1 MKKLTQADLAGFA
14 APSAVAG
21 NTEATDWIRV
31 QLDTGGIAAGAEAA
45 YAAFARAREER
56 GLTFSLLR
64 AGSVGYSFADP
75 VVEVAAAGMPR
86 VHYGRVTEEVATA
99 IVDQHVTGRRLLDDH
114 VIATRARTTT
124 LEGPVTHL
132 LVRDTGPEATTRTEF
147 FHFSFTEELKRRG
160 LAGRVQVARALDIG
174 VYGEGLVVQLL
185 PSGVTY
191 ANVLAPDVARIVAE
205 SIEQRRVLTD
215 LLWHTPDKQVRIVL
229 RHCGQVDPDSIDD
242 YLRHAEGYQGLGRVL
257 ASYTPEQVIAEL
269 KTSALRGRGGAGFPT
284 WMKWQ
289 LTRAQ
294 PAPQRYVICNGDEGD
309 PGAFMD
315 RSVLESDPHA
325 VLEGMIIAGYAMGAS
340 KGYLYIRAEYPKAVE
355 RIERAIQQA
364 REQGL
369 LGENILG
376 STFSFNAKVRL
387 GAGAFVCGEETA
399 LIASIEGRRGSPSPR
414 PPYPSVRGLWG
425 MPTAINNVET
435 LASIPVIMTRG
446 GAWFAGFGTESSKGT
461 KVFAVTGK
469 VRNAQ
474 LVEVPMGTTLR
485 EIIYEVCGGVL
496 DGRELKAV
504 QTGGPSGGVIPVQH
518 LDAPVSYE
526 TLQQLGSI
534 MGSGGMLVMD
544 KTDSMVE
551 VAKFYLKF
559 CVDESCGKCAPCRIG
574 GYQLLQILDRI
585 SRGRGHADDVAQ
597 IRRICLA
604 MQRASLCGLGQTAPN
619 PVLSTLRYFG
629 EEYQAFIEGGPSYA
643 RKVSGAAKAAGVT
656 PPAPAPASA
665 TAPAT
670 ATATGAALAAAVLR
684 GTRDASGRPAPAGTT
699 GGTTP

>member
-1 MKKLTQADLAGFA
+1 MNPITRAQLEALATQPVID
-14 APSAVAG
+14 PP
-21 NTEATDWIRV
+21 EWIRV
-31 QLDTGGIAAGAEAA
+31 QLDTGGIAAGAEIVFNALKSL
-45 YAAFARAREER
+45 REER
-56 GLTFSLLR
+56 TLSFALLR
-64 AGSVGYSFADP
+64 AGSIGYSFADP
-75 VVEVAAAGMPR
+75 VVEVQAAGLPP
-86 VHYGRVTEEVATA
+86 VHYGRVTPEIAA
-99 IVDQHVTGRRLLDDH
+99 RIVDEHLVAHRLLDDS
-114 VIATRARTTT
+114 VIASRQRGLT
-124 LEGPVTHL
+124 LTAPVTHL
-132 LVRDTGPEATTRTEF
+132 LVRDTGPEAGSKTAF
-147 FHFSFTEELKRRG
+147 FQSSFVEELKRS
-160 LAGRVQVARALDIG
+160 APGRAVQVVRALDLG
-174 VYGEGLVVQLL
+174 VYDEGAVVQLL

-191 ANVLAPDVARIVAE
+191 ANVLAPDVARIVTE
-205 SIEQRRVLTD
+205 SVVKGRVLDD
-215 LLWHTPDKQVRIVL
+215 LLWKVPDKQVRIVL
-229 RHCGQVDPDSIDD
+229 RHCGKVDPDSLDD
-242 YLRHAEGYQGLGRVL
+242 YLRRAEGYQALRRAL
-257 ASYTPEQVIAEL
+257 FEFTPEQVIAEM

-289 LTRAQ
+289 LTRSQ
-294 PAPQRYVICNGDEGD
+294 PAAQRYVICNGDEGD

-325 VLEGMIIAGYAMGAS
+325 VLEGMIIAAYAMGVS
-340 KGYLYIRAEYPKAVE
+340 QGYFYIRAEYPKAVE
-355 RIERAIQQA
+355 RIDRAIAQA
-364 REQGL
+364 RELGL
-369 LGENILG
+369 LGPRILG
-376 STFSFNAKVRL
+376 SDFSFDAKIRL

-425 MPTAINNVET
+425 KPTAINNVET
-435 LASIPVIMTRG
+435 LASVPAILLQG
-446 GAWFAGFGTESSKGT
+446 GAWFAGYGTATSKGT

-485 EIIYEVCGGVL
+485 EIIYDVCGGVFE
-496 DGRELKAV
+496 GRDLKAV

-518 LDAPVSYE
+518 LDTPVSYE

-544 KTDSMVE
+544 KTDSMVD

-585 SRGRGHADDVAQ
+585 SRGRGGAADVAQ

-619 PVLSTLRYFG
+619 PVLSTLRYFN

-643 RKVSGAAKAAGVT
+643 RKMTRPAAGAAKT
-656 PPAPAPASA
+656 PS
-665 TAPAT
+665 TAE
-670 ATATGAALAAAVLR
+670 AV
-684 GTRDASGRPAPAGTT
+684 PAGAPVTVN
-699 GGTTP
+699 PAAP

>member
-1 MKKLTQADLAGFA
+1 MNALTRESLEALTRQPVAD
-14 APSAVAG
+14 PP
-21 NTEATDWIRV
+21 EWIRV
-31 QLDTGGIAAGAEAA
+31 QLDTGGIAAGAETVLAA
-45 YAAFARAREER
+45 LTQLRDERRQSFA
-56 GLTFSLLR
+56 LLR
-64 AGSVGYSFADP
+64 AGSIGYAFADP
-75 VVEVAAAGMPR
+75 VVEVQAGGLP
-86 VHYGRVTEEVATA
+86 VIHYGHVTTEFATR
-99 IVDQHVTGRRLLDDH
+99 IVDEHCLGHRLIDDH
-114 VIATRARTTT
+114 IIASRQRA
-124 LEGPVTHL
+124 LALDGPVTHL
-132 LVRDTGPEATTRTEF
+132 LVRDTGPEATSKTAF
-147 FHFSFTEELKRRG
+147 FQASFAEELKRTG
-160 LAGRVQVARALDIG
+160 LGDRVQVVRALDLGI
-174 VYGEGLVVQLL
+174 YDEGAVVQLL
-185 PSGVTY
+185 PSRVTY

-205 SIEQRRVLTD
+205 SVAQGRVVED
-215 LLWHTPDKQVRIVL
+215 LLWRSPDKQVRIVL
-229 RHCGQVDPDSIDD
+229 RHCGTVDPDSLDD
-242 YLRHAEGYQGLGRVL
+242 YLRRADGYQALRRAL
-257 ASYTPEQVIAEL
+257 FEQTSETVIAEM

-289 LTRAQ
+289 LTRSE
-294 PAPQRYVICNGDEGD
+294 PAPKRYVICNGDEGD

-325 VLEGMIIAGYAMGAS
+325 VLEGMIIAAYAMGAS
-340 KGYLYIRAEYPKAVE
+340 QGYFYIRAEYPKAVE
-355 RIERAIQQA
+355 RIDRAIAQA
-364 REQGL
+364 RAQGL
-369 LGENILG
+369 LGPRILG
-376 STFSFNAKVRL
+376 SEFSFDAKIRL

-435 LASIPVIMTRG
+435 LACVPAILLRG
-446 GAWFAGFGTESSKGT
+446 GAWFASHGTASSKGT
-461 KVFAVTGK
+461 KVFAVSGK

-485 EIIYEVCGGVL
+485 EIIYEVCGGVFE
-496 DGRELKAV
+496 GRELKAV

-518 LDAPVSYE
+518 LDTPVSYE
-526 TLQQLGSI
+526 SLQQLGSI

-585 SRGRGHADDVAQ
+585 SRGRGTAADVIQ

-619 PVLSTLRYFG
+619 PVLSTLRYFN

-643 RKVSGAAKAAGVT
+643 RKVNRAAAPAVKP
-656 PPAPAPASA
+656 PPATEAATVNPS
-665 TAPAT
+665 TAP
-670 ATATGAALAAAVLR
+670 
-684 GTRDASGRPAPAGTT
+684 
-699 GGTTP
+699 

>member
-1 MKKLTQADLAGFA
+1 MKKLTRKDLEALASQVAD
-14 APSAVAG
+14 SS
-21 NTEATDWIRV
+21 DSIRV
-31 QLDTGGIAAGAEAA
+31 QLDTGGIAAGAEIVYTALCH
-45 YAAFARAREER
+45 RRDER
-56 GLTFSLLR
+56 QLSIPVLR

-75 VVEVAAAGMPR
+75 VIEVQCGGMPR
-86 VHYGRVTEEVATA
+86 VHYGHVDAETAGAVLDEHVA
-99 IVDQHVTGRRLLDDH
+99 GNRLLNDH
-114 VIATRARTTT
+114 IIATRERGTAISS
-124 LEGPVTHL
+124 PVTHI
-132 LVRDTGPEATTRTEF
+132 LVRDTGPESTSKTQF
-147 FHFSFTEELKRRG
+147 FQFSFIEELKRRG
-160 LAGRVQVARALDIG
+160 LGDRVQVVRALDIG
-174 VYGEGLVVQLL
+174 IYDEGAVVQLL
-185 PSGVTY
+185 PCAVTY
-191 ANVLAPDVARIVAE
+191 ANVLAPDVARIVSE
-205 SIEQRRVLTD
+205 SVEGGRVIDD
-215 LLWHTPDKQVRIVL
+215 LLWKTPNKQVRIVL
-229 RHCGQVDPDSIDD
+229 RHCGNVDPDSIDD
-242 YLRHAEGYQGLGRVL
+242 YLRHAEGYQGLRRVL
-257 ASYTPEQVIAEL
+257 FELTPEQVIAEM

-325 VLEGMIIAGYAMGAS
+325 VLEGMMIAAYAMGS
-340 KGYLYIRAEYPKAVE
+340 TKGYFYIRAEYPKAVE
-355 RIERAIQQA
+355 RVERAIQQA
-364 REQGL
+364 RDRGL
-369 LGENILG
+369 LGDKILG
-376 STFSFNAKVRL
+376 SDFSFNAKVRL

-435 LASIPVIMTRG
+435 LACVPAIMTKG
-446 GAWFAGFGTESSKGT
+446 GAWFSSYGTETSKGT

-474 LVEVPMGTTLR
+474 LVEVPMGTTLH
-485 EIIYEVCGGVL
+485 EIIYDVCGGVL
-496 DGRELKAV
+496 DGKEIKAV

-518 LDAPVSYE
+518 LKTPVSYE

-544 KTDSMVE
+544 KTDSMVD
-551 VAKFYLKF
+551 VAKFYLRF

-574 GYQLLQILDRI
+574 GYQMLQILDRI
-585 SRGRGHADDVAQ
+585 SRGRGTTDDISL

-643 RKVSGAAKAAGVT
+643 RKMSRGAAGGT
-656 PPAPAPASA
+656 PPAAP
-665 TAPAT
+665 PPR
-670 ATATGAALAAAVLR
+670 TGLTPEAAAK
-684 GTRDASGRPAPAGTT
+684 
-699 GGTTP
+699 GGTTS

>member
-1 MKKLTQADLAGFA
+1 MNPLTVQDLEALAVRPA
-14 APSAVAG
+14 A
-21 NTEATDWIRV
+21 EASEWIRV
-31 QLDTGGIAAGAEAA
+31 QLDTGGIAAGAERVF
-45 YAAFARAREER
+45 AAFNDALGRSRPGIALR
-56 GLTFSLLR
+56 R

-75 VVEVAAAGMPR
+75 VVELQSEGMPR
-86 VHYGRVTEEVATA
+86 VHYG
-99 IVDQHVTGRRLLDDH
+99 HVTPALVPAILERHIGSRRLLDDH
-114 VIATRARTTT
+114 VVATRQRG
-124 LEGPVTHL
+124 LVLDRPVTHV
-132 LVRDTGPEATTRTEF
+132 LVHDTGREGKTEF
-147 FHFSFTEELKRRG
+147 IQFTLIEELKRCG
-160 LAGRVQVARALDIG
+160 LDERVQVARAFDAGIYDEG
-174 VYGEGLVVQLL
+174 VVVQLL
-185 PSGVTY
+185 PSAVTY
-191 ANVLAPDVARIVAE
+191 TKVLAADIPRIVAE
-205 SIEQRRVLTD
+205 SIAAGRVLDD
-215 LLWHTPDKQVRIVL
+215 LLWKTPDKQVRIVL
-229 RHCGQVDPDSIDD
+229 RHCGRLDPDSLED
-242 YLRHAEGYQGLGRVL
+242 YLRNGEGYQGLRRAL
-257 ASYTPEQVIAEL
+257 ALSPEQVIAEL
-269 KTSALRGRGGAGFPT
+269 KTSGLRGRGGAGFPT

-325 VLEGMIIAGYAMGAS
+325 VLEGLMIAAYAMGAS
-340 KGYLYIRAEYPKAVE
+340 KGYFYIRAEYPRAVE
-355 RIERAIQQA
+355 RVTRAIDQA
-364 REQGL
+364 RACGL
-369 LGENILG
+369 LGERILG
-376 STFSFNAKVRL
+376 SEFSFAAKVRL

-435 LASIPVIMTRG
+435 LACVPVILTRG
-446 GAWFAGFGTESSKGT
+446 GAWFASHGTETSKGT

-485 EIIYEVCGGVL
+485 EILHDVCGGVG
-496 DGRELKAV
+496 DGGEIKAV
-504 QTGGPSGGVIPVQH
+504 QTGGPSGGVIPAGH
-518 LDAPVSYE
+518 LDTPVSYE

-544 KTDSMVE
+544 QGNSMVD

-585 SRGRGHADDVAQ
+585 TRGRGSADDVPL

-619 PVLSTLRYFG
+619 PVLSTLRYFAD
-629 EEYQAFIEGGPSYA
+629 EYQAFIAGGPAYA
-643 RKVSGAAKAAGVT
+643 RKMSGAAPRAPTA
-656 PPAPAPASA
+656 APAVSA
-665 TAPAT
+665 TSREPRADAT
-670 ATATGAALAAAVLR
+670 ASSVVSVPAEVGSTK
-684 GTRDASGRPAPAGTT
+684 GTP
-699 GGTTP
+699 

>member
-1 MKKLTQADLAGFA
+1 MKALTRQDLEALARQPHAD
-14 APSAVAG
+14 PP
-21 NTEATDWIRV
+21 EWIRV
-31 QLDTGGIAAGAEAA
+31 QLDTGGIAAGAEIVHTALA
-45 YAAFARAREER
+45 HGRDER
-56 GLTFSLLR
+56 HLSFSLLR
-64 AGSVGYSFADP
+64 AGSIGFSFADP
-75 VVEVAAAGMPR
+75 VVEVQSADMPR
-86 VHYGRVTEEVATA
+86 IHYGRVTPEVAA
-99 IVDQHVTGRRLLDDH
+99 EILDRHMAGHRLLDDH
-114 VIATRARTTT
+114 VIATRKRAAT
-124 LEGPVTHL
+124 LTAPVTHI
-132 LVRDTGPEATTRTEF
+132 LVRDTGPEATSKTEF
-147 FHFSFTEELKRRG
+147 FQFSFTEELKRRG
-160 LAGRVQVARALDIG
+160 LAEKVQVVRALDIG
-174 VYGEGLVVQLL
+174 VYDEGAVVQLL
-185 PSGVTY
+185 PSAVTY
-191 ANVLAPDVARIVAE
+191 ANVLAPDVARIVAD
-205 SIEQRRVLTD
+205 SVVGGRVLDD
-215 LLWHTPDKQVRIVL
+215 LLWKTPDKQVRVVL
-229 RHCGQVDPDSIDD
+229 RHCGDVDPDSIDD
-242 YLRHAEGYQGLGRVL
+242 YVRRVEGYQGLRRAL
-257 ASYTPEQVIAEL
+257 FELTPEQVIAEM

-325 VLEGMIIAGYAMGAS
+325 VLEGMIIAAYAMGS
-340 KGYLYIRAEYPKAVE
+340 TKGYFYIRAEYPKAVE

-364 REQGL
+364 REAGL
-369 LGENILG
+369 LGTNILG
-376 STFSFNAKVRL
+376 SKFSFEAKVRL

-435 LASIPVIMTRG
+435 LACVPAILTKG
-446 GAWFAGFGTESSKGT
+446 GKWFSSFGTETSKGT

-485 EIIYEVCGGVL
+485 EIIFEVCGGVL
-496 DGRELKAV
+496 DGKDIKAV

-518 LDAPVSYE
+518 LNTPVSYE

-544 KTDSMVE
+544 KTDSMVD

-585 SRGRGHADDVAQ
+585 SRGRGTADDVPL
-597 IRRICLA
+597 IRRICHA
-604 MQRASLCGLGQTAPN
+604 MQKASLCGLGQTAPN
-619 PVLSTLRYFG
+619 PVLSTLRYFN
-629 EEYQAFIEGGPSYA
+629 EEYQAFLEGGPSYA
-643 RKVSGAAKAAGVT
+643 RKMSRAASAGAAAN
-656 PPAPAPASA
+656 APAPAA
-665 TAPAT
+665 RP
-670 ATATGAALAAAVLR
+670 AAAAATPQS
-684 GTRDASGRPAPAGTT
+684 GGQAS
-699 GGTTP
+699 

>member
-1 MKKLTQADLAGFA
+1 MKALTRQDLEALA
-14 APSAVAG
+14 ATAPA
-21 NTEATDWIRV
+21 EPPEWIRV
-31 QLDTGGIAAGAEAA
+31 QLDTGGVAAGAETVHAA
-45 YAAFARAREER
+45 LARARDER
-56 GLTFSLLR
+56 PLSFALQR
-64 AGSVGYSFADP
+64 AGSIGYSFADP
-75 VVEVAAAGMPR
+75 VVEVQVPGMPR
-86 VHYGRVTEEVATA
+86 IHYGQVTPEVAA
-99 IVDQHVTGRRLLDDH
+99 RILDEHLVGHRLIDDH
-114 VIATRARTTT
+114 VIATRRRSLT
-124 LEGPVTHL
+124 LDGAVTHL
-132 LVRDTGPEATTRTEF
+132 LVRDTGPDVGNKTGYF
-147 FHFSFTEELKRRG
+147 QSSFVEELKRRG
-160 LAGRVQVARALDIG
+160 LADRVQVVRALDVG
-174 VYGEGLVVQLL
+174 VYDEGAVVQLL
-185 PSGVTY
+185 PAAITY

-205 SIEQRRVLTD
+205 SIEGGRLIDD
-215 LLWHTPDKQVRIVL
+215 LLWKSPDKQVRIVL
-229 RHCGQVDPDSIDD
+229 RHCGDVDPDSLDD
-242 YLRHAEGYQGLGRVL
+242 YLRRAEGYQGLRRAL
-257 ASYTPEQVIAEL
+257 FESTPEQVIAEL
-269 KTSALRGRGGAGFPT
+269 KTAGLRGRGGAGFPT

-315 RSVLESDPHA
+315 RSVLESDPHS
-325 VLEGMIIAGYAMGAS
+325 VLEGMMIAAYAMGAS
-340 KGYLYIRAEYPKAVE
+340 KGYFYIRAEYPKAVE
-355 RIERAIQQA
+355 RIERAIKQA

-369 LGENILG
+369 LGPKILG
-376 STFSFNAKVRL
+376 SDFSFEAKIRL

-435 LASIPVIMTRG
+435 LASVPVILTKG
-446 GAWFAGFGTESSKGT
+446 GAWFASFGTETSKGT

-496 DGRELKAV
+496 DGREIKAV

-518 LDAPVSYE
+518 LDTGVSYE
-526 TLQQLGSI
+526 SLQQLGSI

-544 KTDSMVE
+544 KTDSMAE

-574 GYQLLQILDRI
+574 GYQLLQILEKI
-585 SRGRGHADDVAQ
+585 SRGRGAASDLALIQ
-597 IRRICLA
+597 RICQA
-604 MQRASLCGLGQTAPN
+604 MQRASLCGLGQTASN

-643 RKVSGAAKAAGVT
+643 RKVSRAASPSAKTAERTGAT
-656 PPAPAPASA
+656 PPAV
-665 TAPAT
+665 PAT
-670 ATATGAALAAAVLR
+670 SNR
-684 GTRDASGRPAPAGTT
+684 
-699 GGTTP
+699 

>member
-1 MKKLTQADLAGFA
+1 MKPLTGKDIEAIA
-14 APSAVAG
+14 ASPQI
-21 NTEATDWIRV
+21 EPPDWIRV
-31 QLDTGGIAAGAEAA
+31 QLDTGGVAAGAEGVFTALCE
-45 YAAFARAREER
+45 ARDENHLGTPIMR
-56 GLTFSLLR
+56 T
-64 AGSVGYSFADP
+64 GSVGFSFADP
-75 VVEVAAAGMPR
+75 VIEVQAAGMPR
-86 VHYGRVTEEVATA
+86 IHYGRVTPEFAKQVMGEHIAN
-99 IVDQHVTGRRLLDDH
+99 HRLLDDH
-114 VIATRARTTT
+114 IVATRQRGLT
-124 LEGPVTHL
+124 LSAPVTHI
-132 LVRDTGPEATTRTEF
+132 LVRDTGPDASSKTQF
-147 FHFSFTEELKRRG
+147 FQFSFAEELKRRG
-160 LAGRVQVARALDIG
+160 LAGRVQVVRALDIG
-174 VYGEGLVVQLL
+174 VYDEGAVVQLL
-185 PSGVTY
+185 PAAVTY
-191 ANVLAPDVARIVAE
+191 ANVLAPDVARIVSE
-205 SIEQRRVLTD
+205 SVEGGRVLDD
-215 LLWHTPDKQVRIVL
+215 LLWKTPNKQVRIVL
-229 RHCGQVDPDSIDD
+229 RHCGTVDPDSLTD
-242 YLRHAEGYQGLGRVL
+242 YLHRAQGYQAVRRVL
-257 ASYTPEQVIAEL
+257 FEMTPEQVIAEM

-294 PAPQRYVICNGDEGD
+294 NAAERYVICNGDEGD

-325 VLEGMIIAGYAMGAS
+325 VLEGMIIAAYAMGS
-340 KGYLYIRAEYPKAVE
+340 TRGYFYIRAEYPKAVE
-355 RIERAIQQA
+355 RVERAIQQA
-364 REQGL
+364 REHGL
-369 LGENILG
+369 LGQNILG

-435 LASIPVIMTRG
+435 LACVPAIILKG
-446 GAWFAGFGTESSKGT
+446 GAWFSSYGTETSKGT

-485 EIIYEVCGGVL
+485 EIIYEVCGGVH
-496 DGRELKAV
+496 DGKDIKAV

-518 LDAPVSYE
+518 LNTPVSYE

-544 KTDSMVE
+544 STDSMVD

-574 GYQLLQILDRI
+574 GYQLLQCLDRI
-585 SRGRGHADDVAQ
+585 SRGRGTADDIPL
-597 IRRICLA
+597 IRRICQA

-643 RKVSGAAKAAGVT
+643 RKMSRAGAAAAGSSGT
-656 PPAPAPASA
+656 PPPP
-665 TAPAT
+665 PPRP
-670 ATATGAALAAAVLR
+670 ALAVEAA
-684 GTRDASGRPAPAGTT
+684 AK

>member
-1 MKKLTQADLAGFA
+1 MKALTRQDLEAFA
-14 APSAVAG
+14 RQPRAEPP
-21 NTEATDWIRV
+21 EWIRV
-31 QLDTGGIAAGAEAA
+31 QLDTGGIAAGAELVHTALAA
-45 YAAFARAREER
+45 ARDER
-56 GLTFSLLR
+56 HLAFSLLR

-75 VVEVAAAGMPR
+75 VIEVQSAGMPR
-86 VHYGRVTEEVATA
+86 VHYGRVTPEVAAQVLDTHV
-99 IVDQHVTGRRLLDDH
+99 VDHRLLDDH
-114 VIATRARTTT
+114 VIATRQRSTA
-124 LEGPVTHL
+124 LALPVTHI
-132 LVRDTGPEATTRTEF
+132 LVRDTGPDATSKTEF
-147 FHFSFTEELKRRG
+147 FQFSFTEELKRRG
-160 LAGRVQVARALDIG
+160 LAERVQVVRALDIG
-174 VYGEGLVVQLL
+174 IYDEGAVVQLL
-185 PSGVTY
+185 PSAVTY

-205 SIEQRRVLTD
+205 SIEGGRVVDD
-215 LLWHTPDKQVRIVL
+215 LLWKTPDKQVRIVL
-229 RHCGQVDPDSIDD
+229 RHCGDVDPDSLED
-242 YLRHAEGYQGLGRVL
+242 YLQHADGYQALRRAL
-257 ASYTPEQVIAEL
+257 FEFTPEQVIAEMKL
-269 KTSALRGRGGAGFPT
+269 AALRGRGGAGFPT

-325 VLEGMIIAGYAMGAS
+325 VLEGMMIAAYAMGS
-340 KGYLYIRAEYPKAVE
+340 TKGYFYIRAEYPKAVE
-355 RIERAIQQA
+355 RIDRAIQQA
-364 REQGL
+364 REAGL
-369 LGENILG
+369 LGANILG
-376 STFSFNAKVRL
+376 SDFSFAAKVRL

-435 LASIPVIMTRG
+435 LACVPAILTKG
-446 GAWFAGFGTESSKGT
+446 GAWFSSFGTETSKGT

-496 DGRELKAV
+496 DGKDIKAV

-518 LDAPVSYE
+518 LNTPVSYE

-585 SRGRGHADDVAQ
+585 SRGRGNADDVPL
-597 IRRICLA
+597 IRRICVA
-604 MQRASLCGLGQTAPN
+604 MQKASLCGLGQTAPN
-619 PVLSTLRYFG
+619 PVLSTLRYFN

-643 RKVSGAAKAAGVT
+643 RKMSRVASGAAAAN
-656 PPAPAPASA
+656 APAV
-665 TAPAT
+665 APARPLV
-670 ATATGAALAAAVLR
+670 APLPTGN
-684 GTRDASGRPAPAGTT
+684 
-699 GGTTP
+699 GGAI